1 MEDTLLPQQTGDHD
15 RIIQVNIEEQMKTA
29 YIDYSMSVIV
39 GRALPDVRD
48 GLKPV
53 HRRIL
58 HAMNEIGMAHNK
70 PYKKSARIV
79 GEVLGKYH
87 PHGDSSV
94 YDAIVRMAQD
104 WSMRYTMIDG
114 QGNFGNPDGDSPAAM
129 RYTEARLQ
137 RFAESM
143 LEDIEKDTV
152 DFQLNFDDSLEEP
165 TVLPTRIPQLLVNG
179 SSGIAV
185 GMATNMMPHNLSEVI
200 DGCVAYID
208 NKEITIEELMSHVK
222 APDFPTGGVI
232 YGMEGVKQAMLTG
245 RGRVVV
251 RGKCH
256 VETKPSGREQIIITE
271 VPYQVN
277 RDTLT
282 DRIGQLVNEK
292 AIEGIAHVNNESNK
306 REGTRIVL
314 DLKRDAVAQ
323 VIINQLYKYTEL
335 QTSFGINNVA
345 LSKGRPK
352 ILNLKD
358 LISEFIE
365 FRMEVVIRRSK
376 FELRKAEERAHILE
390 GYLKALDHLDEVI
403 ALIRGSRTPDEAKSA
418 LIEKSKTEKWYLNPQ
433 IFADLTD
440 DLYKQEEGLSEE
452 QAKAILELRLQRLTG
467 MERDKIVNEFNDLI
481 NTIRGLKELLA
492 SEDLRYDL
500 IKKELGEI
508 KDKFGDARKSEI
520 QYLADEMRIEDLIE
534 EEDVVITISHL
545 GYIKRTSATEY
556 RQQKRGGRGAIGS
569 KTREEDYVEHL
580 FVASTHDTMMFFTE
594 KGRCYWLKVYEIPEG
609 EKQSKGRAI
618 QNLIQIPPDDKVRAI
633 IDVKN
638 LADKDFV
645 TNHYIVL
652 CTRKGIIK
660 KTLLEDFSRPRANG
674 VNAITIVEGDQLIEA
689 KMTDGSNEIM
699 LAVKS
704 GRAIRFP
711 EEKVRPTGRGAI
723 GVTGIEVD
731 DEHDEVIGMICVN
744 RKDENATVLV
754 ISEKGFGKRTAVEE
768 YRITNRGGKGVK
780 TINVT
785 EKTGKLV
792 GILDPKEKDD
802 LIITC
807 KSGITLRTP
816 ISEIREA
823 GRATQGVKLIRIDSD
838 DEIAAISRID
848 EQEAEEVVEQL
859 VEGVDEDSSEIN
871 LTDSATESDNLDN
884 LDQNNNNNSETSEN
898 Q

>member
-1 MEDTLLPQQTGDHD
+1 MEENLIPEETNDND

-58 HAMNEIGMAHNK
+58 YAMNELGLASNK
-70 PYKKSARIV
+70 PYKKAARIV
-79 GEVLGKYH
+79 GEVMGKFH
-87 PHGDSSV
+87 PHGDSAI
-94 YDAIVRMAQD
+94 YDAMARMAQE
-104 WSMRYTMIDG
+104 WSMRYMLVDG
-114 QGNFGNPDGDSPAAM
+114 QGNFGNQDGDGPAAM

-137 RFAESM
+137 RLGEAM
-143 LEDIEKDTV
+143 LDDIEKETV

-165 TVLPTRIPQLLVNG
+165 SVLPTRIPQLLVNG

-185 GMATNMMPHNLSEVI
+185 GMATNMLPHNLSEAV
-200 DGCVAYID
+200 DGCIAYIA
-208 NKEITIEELMSHVK
+208 NKDITAEELMQYVK
-222 APDFPTGGVI
+222 APDFPTGGII
-232 YGMEGVKQAMLTG
+232 YGMEGVKQAMITG

-256 VETKPSGREQIIITE
+256 VETKASGRETIVITE

-282 DRIGQLVNEK
+282 DRIGQLVNDK
-292 AIEGIAHVNNESNK
+292 TIEGIAHVNNESNK
-306 REGTRIVL
+306 REGTRIVV
-314 DLKRDAVAQ
+314 DLKRDAVAN
-323 VIINQLYKYTEL
+323 VIINQLYKFTEL

-345 LSKGRPK
+345 LSKGRPR

-358 LISEFIE
+358 LISEFVE
-365 FRMEVVIRRSK
+365 FRMEVVIRRAK
-376 FELRKAEERAHILE
+376 YELRKAEERAHILQ
-390 GYLKALDHLDEVI
+390 GYLIALDHLDEVI
-403 ALIRGSRTPDEAKSA
+403 RLIRTSATPDIAKEN
-418 LIEKSKTEKWYLNPQ
+418 LINAGW
-433 IFADLTD
+433 
-440 DLYKQEEGLSEE
+440 GLDEI

-467 MERDKIVNEFNDLI
+467 MEREKIKEEYDQLMI
-481 NTIRGLKELLA
+481 QIAGLKELLG
-492 SEDLRYDL
+492 SEQLRYEL
-500 IKKELGEI
+500 IQKELQEV

-556 RQQKRGGRGAIGS
+556 RQQRRGGRGAIGS

-594 KGRCYWLKVYEIPEG
+594 KGRCYWLRVYEIPEG

-618 QNLIQIPPDDKVRAI
+618 QNLIQLPPDDKVRTI
-633 IDVKN
+633 IDVKK
-638 LADKDFV
+638 LDDKEFV
-645 TNHYIVL
+645 QSHYIVL
-652 CTRKGIIK
+652 CTKKGIIK
-660 KTLLEDFSRPRANG
+660 KTSLEDFSRPRANG
-674 VNAITIVEGDQLIEA
+674 VNAITIVEGDQLLEA
-689 KMTDGSNEIM
+689 RMTNGNSEIM
-699 LAVKS
+699 MAVKS

-723 GVTGIEVD
+723 GVAGIEVED
-731 DEHDEVIGMICVN
+731 ANDEVIGMICVN
-744 RKDENATVLV
+744 KEDTSRTVLV
-754 ISEKGFGKRTAVEE
+754 VSEKGFGKRTAIDE

-785 EKTGKLV
+785 DKTGQLV
-792 GILDPKEKDD
+792 GIKDVSEKED

-807 KSGITLRTP
+807 KSGITLRTA
-816 ISEIREA
+816 ISTIKEA
-823 GRATQGVKLIRIDSD
+823 GRATQGVILIRLDD
-838 DEIAAISRID
+838 GDEIAAISKID
-848 EQEAEEVVEQL
+848 EQEEEEIVPTDAESNETNENTTNNDQPA
-859 VEGVDEDSSEIN
+859 EDN
-871 LTDSATESDNLDN
+871 TTATDATE
-884 LDQNNNNNSETSEN
+884 N

>member
-1 MEDTLLPQQTGDHD
+1 MEENLIPEETNDND

-58 HAMNEIGMAHNK
+58 YAMNELGLASNK
-70 PYKKSARIV
+70 PYKKAARIV
-79 GEVLGKYH
+79 GEVMGKFH
-87 PHGDSSV
+87 PHGDSAI
-94 YDAIVRMAQD
+94 YDAMARMAQE
-104 WSMRYTMIDG
+104 WSMRYMLVDG
-114 QGNFGNPDGDSPAAM
+114 QGNFGNQDGDGPAAM

-137 RFAESM
+137 RLGEAM
-143 LEDIEKDTV
+143 LDDIEKETV

-165 TVLPTRIPQLLVNG
+165 SVLPTRIPQLLVNG

-185 GMATNMMPHNLSEVI
+185 GMATNMLPHNLSEAV
-200 DGCVAYID
+200 DGCIAYIA
-208 NKEITIEELMSHVK
+208 NKDITAEELMQYVK
-222 APDFPTGGVI
+222 APDFPTGGII
-232 YGMEGVKQAMLTG
+232 YGMEGVKQAMITG

-256 VETKPSGREQIIITE
+256 VETKASGRETIVITE

-282 DRIGQLVNEK
+282 DRIGQLVNDK
-292 AIEGIAHVNNESNK
+292 TIEGIAHVNNESNK
-306 REGTRIVL
+306 REGTRIVV
-314 DLKRDAVAQ
+314 DLKRDAVAN
-323 VIINQLYKYTEL
+323 VIINQLYKFTEL

-345 LSKGRPK
+345 LSKGRPR

-358 LISEFIE
+358 LISEFVE
-365 FRMEVVIRRSK
+365 FRMEVVIRRAK
-376 FELRKAEERAHILE
+376 YELRKAEERAHILQ
-390 GYLKALDHLDEVI
+390 GYLIALDHLDEVI
-403 ALIRGSRTPDEAKSA
+403 RLIRSSPTPDVAKEN
-418 LIEKSKTEKWYLNPQ
+418 LINAGWGIDE
-433 IFADLTD
+433 I
-440 DLYKQEEGLSEE
+440 

-467 MERDKIVNEFNDLI
+467 MEREKIKEEYDQLMVQI
-481 NTIRGLKELLA
+481 AGLKELLG
-492 SEDLRYDL
+492 SEQLRYEL
-500 IKKELGEI
+500 IQKELQEV

-556 RQQKRGGRGAIGS
+556 RQQRRGGRGAIGS

-594 KGRCYWLKVYEIPEG
+594 KGRCYWLRVYEIPEG

-618 QNLIQIPPDDKVRAI
+618 QNLIQLPPDDKVRTI
-633 IDVKN
+633 IDVKK
-638 LADKDFV
+638 LDDKEFV
-645 TNHYIVL
+645 QSHYIVL
-652 CTRKGIIK
+652 CTKKGIIK
-660 KTLLEDFSRPRANG
+660 KTSLEDFSRPRANG
-674 VNAITIVEGDQLIEA
+674 VNAITIVEGDQLLEA
-689 KMTDGSNEIM
+689 RMTNGHSEIM
-699 LAVKS
+699 MAVKS

-723 GVTGIEVD
+723 GVAGIEVED
-731 DEHDEVIGMICVN
+731 ANDEVIGMICVN
-744 RKDENATVLV
+744 KEDSSRTVLV
-754 ISEKGFGKRTAVEE
+754 VSEKGFGKRTAIDE

-785 EKTGKLV
+785 EKTGQLV
-792 GILDPKEKDD
+792 GIKDVSEKED

-807 KSGITLRTP
+807 KSGITLRTA
-816 ISEIREA
+816 ISTIKEA
-823 GRATQGVKLIRIDSD
+823 GRATQGVILIRLDD
-838 DEIAAISRID
+838 GDEIAAISKID
-848 EQEAEEVVEQL
+848 EQEEDDQLPTETENNETTTNNDQPAE
-859 VEGVDEDSSEIN
+859 DKTTA
-871 LTDSATESDNLDN
+871 TDTTET
-884 LDQNNNNNSETSEN
+884 Q
-898 Q
+898 